1 MRYGQKALLP
11 DPGTFPDEKA
21 FAAFVLGKLDQWFH
35 IEEQVP
41 GRYWTGEETRID
53 AVLRPRDPGGW
64 HDEGPAFG
72 VEFKSLAPNTST
84 GDRYGW
90 VAQAVG
96 YTHCQWKGY
105 GRLGIFLCPSPL
117 TWLLSRA
124 DKAATARQRQISSK
138 VLEKERQRV
147 REYGR
152 RFGKEYSDAYV
163 DREALLAHR
172 RRLGELTYEE
182 FTARADG
189 YASADEREREHDLR
203 TAEELTHLLGQ
214 LSVGELM
221 PYEKIGWALMRS
233 GTRLWSEHGGVAK
246 VAYGLR
252 PRIGSERRRC

>member
-11 DPGTFPDEKA
+11 APETFPDEKA
-21 FAAFVLGKLDQWFH
+21 LAAFVLGKLDKWFH

-53 AVLRPRDPGGW
+53 AVLRPRDPEGW
-64 HDEGPAFG
+64 HDKEPAFG
-72 VEFKSLAPNTST
+72 VEFKSLAPNSST

-96 YTHCQWKGY
+96 YTHCQWQGY

-124 DKAATARQRQISSK
+124 DEVATARQQQISPEA
-138 VLEKERQRV
+138 LEKERQRV

-163 DREALLAHR
+163 DSEALRTHR

-189 YASADEREREHDLR
+189 YANADEREREHDLR
-203 TAEELTHLLGQ
+203 VAEELTHLLGQ

-233 GTRLWSEHGGVAK
+233 GTRLWSERGGAAK
-246 VAYGLR
+246 VPYGLR
-252 PRIGSERRRC
+252 PRIGSERRRH

>member
-1 MRYGQKALLP
+1 VRYEQKALLP
-11 DPGTFPDEKA
+11 KPGTFPDEKTL
-21 FAAFVLGKLDQWFH
+21 AAFVLGKLDQWFH

-53 AVLRPRDPGGW
+53 AVLRPRDPEGW
-64 HDEGPAFG
+64 HDEAPAFG
-72 VEFKSLAPNTST
+72 VEFKNFAPYTST

-96 YTHCQWKGY
+96 YTHCRWQGY

-124 DKAATARQRQISSK
+124 DEIATARERRISPET
-138 VLEKERQRV
+138 LEKERQRV
-147 REYGR
+147 REYGS
-152 RFGKEYSDAYV
+152 RFHKEYSDAYV

-172 RRLGELTYEE
+172 RRLGELTYEQ

-189 YASADEREREHDLR
+189 YANADERDREHDLR
-203 TAEELTHLLGQ
+203 MAGELTHLLGQ

-233 GTRLWSEHGGVAK
+233 GTRLWSERDGPSRVP
-246 VAYGLR
+246 YGLL
-252 PRIGSERRRC
+252 PRIGSQRNRQ